1 MDEVFDRF
9 LGVFDDEGL
18 KDPDD
23 VVHIGSGILFVHAL
37 ENMFNYAIFKLKK
50 KKATNNLCC
59 ISLQSDQ
66 ILHILLLGQN

>member
-37 ENMFNYAIFKLKK
+37 ENMFN
-50 KKATNNLCC
+50 
-59 ISLQSDQ
+59 
-66 ILHILLLGQN
+66 